1 MKLWRDYAARYPDT
15 VTGIVVFLLL
25 AITTLITGQ
34 FIYWRYIAV
43 LYIGGLVGVGELV
56 SRYRDAPER
65 ALRSSA
71 AILYV
76 AVNALA
82 GVAAL
87 FVVQAF
93 GYATAS
99 TPLQTRITQVLLAGF
114 GAMAFFRSSVF
125 TVRVGDQDVSIG
137 PVAFLEVILRATDRA
152 VDRMRAR
159 VRADIVTRAM
169 AGVSFDRAYSALPA
183 FTLQL
188 MQNVSAEELA
198 AVGTALKSLKGSA
211 ELDNDTKVKNLGL
224 ILLNLVGESVLVAA
238 VEKFGQQL
246 QKTVKITI
254 TTLLPP
260 LAVGDTAELTATCED
275 RNGPVPGRMPNWT
288 SDDPSV
294 ATITTTGQLVAV
306 TPGKTIVRAR
316 SDDAEAILRIT
327 IS

>member
-1 MKLWRDYAARYPDT
+1 MKLWREFAARHPDT
-15 VTGIVVFLLL
+15 ATGLVVFLLL
-25 AITTLITGQ
+25 AVITAIAGQ

-43 LYIGGLVGVGELV
+43 LYIGGLVGTGELV
-56 SRYRDAPER
+56 ARYRDAPER

-93 GYATAS
+93 GLATGD
-99 TPLQTRITQVLLAGF
+99 TPLKTRISQILLAGV
-114 GAMAFFRSSVF
+114 GAMAFFRSSIF

-188 MQNVSAEELA
+188 MQNVSAEEQA

-224 ILLNLVGESVLVAA
+224 TLMNLVGENVLVGA

-246 QKTVKITI
+246 QKTVKVTI
-254 TTLLPP
+254 TSPLPP
-260 LAVGDTAELTATCED
+260 LQVGDTAELTADCED
-275 RNGPVPGRMPNWT
+275 RNAPIPGRMPTWT

-294 ATITTTGQLVAV
+294 ATVTATGQLVAV
-306 TPGKTIVRAR
+306 TLGRTIVRAR
-316 SDDAEAILRIT
+316 SDEAEAILRIT
-327 IS
+327 VS